1 MDAKQRLAGRLR
13 ELRLEKGH
21 TQAEVARALGLH
33 RPAVSEIEAGRRSV
47 TSGELAEL
55 ARFLALPVSEL
66 LAPLPAPRHEPPIGP
81 RATILRMAELIA
93 ERFRPYAV
101 ILFGSHARG
110 TADADSDVDLLVVM
124 ELEGSKRQMGA
135 RIGAAL
141 HEFSIPKDIVVTTPE
156 AFARRREVQGT
167 IERSAA
173 LEGEVLHASG

>member
-1 MDAKQRLAGRLR
+1 MDAKQQLALRLR
-13 ELRLEKGH
+13 AVRLERGH

-47 TSGELAEL
+47 TSDELAEL
-55 ARFLALPVSEL
+55 SRLFSVPVSEL
-66 LAPLPAPRHEPPIGP
+66 LSSAPAPRSESPVGV
-81 RATILRMAELIA
+81 REVILRMAEVIA
-93 ERFRPYAV
+93 DRFHPQTV

-124 ELEGSKRQMGA
+124 NVADSRRRTSA

-141 HEFSIPKDIVVTTPE
+141 HEFQVPKDIVVTTPD
-156 AFARRREVQGT
+156 AFQRRREVPGT

-173 LEGEVLHASG
+173 LEGEVLHGSR